1 MNLAINTDLYGV
13 TAMIFLGFWAQ
24 FFLLAGTA
32 WLVFWAWGAE
42 RFAHRRIQHWSRPAR
57 PWRELYYSTLSIAII
72 SGLLGL
78 TLQLADWGLTRMYFE
93 LTPADAWYIPLTV
106 LVMVLVHDT
115 YYYWAHRLMHH
126 PKVYSRVHALHHSF
140 SNPTPFA
147 SYAFHPLEAVIEVAW
162 FLPLALLLPI
172 HPLAVASYVVVL
184 TALNVVSHLG
194 YEFYPARLARWFI
207 TSTHHNL
214 HHDRSHGHFMLY
226 FNFWDRL
233 MDTNERDYEM
243 QIALINERPRRVSR
257 LVPARA

>member
-1 MNLAINTDLYGV
+1 M
-13 TAMIFLGFWAQ
+13 
-24 FFLLAGTA
+24 
-32 WLVFWAWGAE
+32 
-42 RFAHRRIQHWSRPAR
+42 
-57 PWRELYYSTLSIAII
+57 
-72 SGLLGL
+72 
-78 TLQLADWGLTRMYFE
+78 
-93 LTPADAWYIPLTV
+93 
-106 LVMVLVHDT
+106 
-115 YYYWAHRLMHH
+115 
-126 PKVYSRVHALHHSF
+126 
-140 SNPTPFA
+140 
-147 SYAFHPLEAVIEVAW
+147 
-162 FLPLALLLPI
+162 
-172 HPLAVASYVVVL
+172 AVASYVVVL